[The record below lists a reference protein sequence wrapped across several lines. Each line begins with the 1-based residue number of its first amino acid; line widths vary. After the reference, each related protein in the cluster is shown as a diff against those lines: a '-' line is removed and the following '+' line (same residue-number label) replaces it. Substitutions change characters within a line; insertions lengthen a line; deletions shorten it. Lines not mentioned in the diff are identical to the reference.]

1 MIRIVELFS
10 GIGSQAKAFSNLGVN
25 YEVVNT
31 CEWDYHSILAY
42 WVIHKEGKVLPEY
55 AQMSKSELMVEIG
68 KYTLSCNGK
77 TAASYNTMRNLS
89 ADCLRAILSAIRETH
104 NFVSINDVE
113 ADDLPDDVD
122 IMTYSFPCQDVSNV
136 GAFHGYKDGIDREK
150 TSRSGLLWRVEDILW
165 NRKNA
170 KLSMPRFLLMENVSA
185 LKTGHNNNNFS
196 DWQESLHNMGYY
208 SHVYPLNALDFGL
221 PQRRERLFMLSV
233 YTWNISELEQLIE
246 QYFSTHDLQDAS
258 YRQTL
263 GIPKYNLR
271 DYLKTN
277 YDDPVCKREAEECRP
292 NDTPSRREIW
302 EKNLKI
308 IDEDGN
314 IADHVAT
321 LTTKQDRDP
330 NSGNL
335 YMTPEV
341 GKACFR
347 YLTPRECMLLMG
359 FDESD
364 YDRLISNNLELR
376 KGSLVFTRDRIIR
389 MAGNSIAVP
398 VLEAV
403 FRQFLE
409 LHDMLYPD
417 DKPSIRA
424 RNGADVHDPK
434 TRSYNMSRIRSK
446 HTKPEVM
453 VSDYLLRH
461 GISSFSSNDRE
472 LPGSPDFVIR
482 EYHTVIFVNGCF
494 WHGHDCHYFH
504 WPKNNADFWRRKI
517 TANRERDQRNV
528 RELQDAGW
536 KVITVWECSLKDE
549 PDETLAKLMEDIRAD
564 AV

>member
-1 MIRIVELFS
+1 
-10 GIGSQAKAFSNLGVN
+10 
-25 YEVVNT
+25 
-31 CEWDYHSILAY
+31 
-42 WVIHKEGKVLPEY
+42 
-55 AQMSKSELMVEIG
+55 MSEIG

-89 ADCLRAILSAIRETH
+89 ADCLRAILSAISETH
-104 NFVSINDVE
+104 NLVSINDVQ

-136 GAFHGYKDGIDREK
+136 GALHGYKDGIDREK
-150 TSRSGLLWRVEDILW
+150 ESRSGLLWQVERILW
-165 NRKNA
+165 DRKNA

-185 LKTGHNNNNFS
+185 LKTGRNNSNFS

-208 SHVYPLNALDFGL
+208 NHVYRLNALDFGL
-221 PQRRERLFMLSV
+221 PQNRERLFMLSI
-233 YTWNISELEQLIE
+233 YTRNISELEKLLE
-246 QYFSTHDLQDAS
+246 QYFSAHNLEIAL

-263 GIPKYNLR
+263 GIPEYDLR
-271 DYLKTN
+271 ACLRTD
-277 YDDPVCKREAEECRP
+277 YDDPVCRKEANECRP

-302 EKNLKI
+302 ENNLKI
-308 IDEDGN
+308 IDEN
-314 IADHVAT
+314 NNYADHVAT

-335 YMTPEV
+335 YMEPED

-364 YDRLISNNLELR
+364 YERLIRNNPELK
-376 KGSLVFTRDRIIR
+376 KGSLTFTRDRIIR

-417 DKPSIRA
+417 DKPGVRT
-424 RNGADVHDPK
+424 RYGTDVHDPM
-434 TRSYNMSRIRSK
+434 TRSYNMSRIRSRN
-446 HTKPEVM
+446 TKPEVM
-453 VSDYLLRH
+453 VSDYLLSH
-461 GISSFSSNDRE
+461 GITGFKSNDRE
-472 LPGSPDFVIR
+472 LPGTPDFVIE
-482 EYHTVIFVNGCF
+482 EYHTVVFVNGCF
-494 WHGHDCHYFH
+494 WHGHDCRYFH
-504 WPKNNADFWRRKI
+504 WPKNNADFWRTKI
-517 TANRERDQRNV
+517 TANKERDQRNI

-536 KVITVWECSLKDE
+536 KVITVWECGLKDE
-549 PDETLAKLMEDIRAD
+549 PDETLAKLIEDIRSD